1 MTVDK
6 AKLEELLTRGVE
18 DVIVR
23 ADLEKKLKS
32 GKKLRIKL
40 GIDPTN
46 PQIHIGRAAALWKL
60 RAFQELGHQVTL
72 VIGTFTGVIGDA
84 SDKDSER
91 PLVERKTIEENMQTY
106 AKQIGKILDVKKVEL
121 YYNGDWFDKMP
132 LQKFFAL
139 TQLFTIQQM
148 TERENFAKRIEAGK
162 PVGIHETLYPM
173 LQGYDS
179 VEMKTDVEIGGT
191 DQLFNMLAGRE
202 VQKAYNMPE
211 QNVMT
216 LHLLEGTDGRKMSSS
231 WGNCIYI
238 NDDPIDMYGKVM
250 TVRDELIP
258 VYFKLCTDVPLGQ
271 VTALEQAMAGAL
283 VEDGMMTVF
292 GDPANPRDTKA
303 SLARSIV
310 ARYYGDKAAQEAG
323 EAWNAQFQK
332 GEKPK
337 NIATKKIKAG
347 TVLDVVSD
355 AFGISKSEVRRLV
368 AQKGIKIDDKVVE
381 DVEQKIS
388 KDCLIQVGKRRFIQL
403 KLSK

>member
-1 MTVDK
+1 MNVDK
-6 AKLEELLTRGVE
+6 TKLKDVLTRGVE
-18 DVIVR
+18 DIIVR
-23 ADLEKKLKS
+23 TDLEKKLKS

-60 RAFQELGHQVTL
+60 RAFQDLGHQITL

-91 PLVERKTIEENMQTY
+91 PLIERKTIEKNMQSY
-106 AKQIGKILDVKKVEL
+106 AKQIGKILDMRKVEL

-139 TQLFTIQQM
+139 TQIFTIQQM
-148 TERENFAKRIEAGK
+148 IERENFAKRIKAGK

-179 VEMKTDVEIGGT
+179 VEMKTDVEIGGS

-202 VQKAYNMPE
+202 VQKAYKMQQ

-238 NDDPIDMYGKVM
+238 NDEPLDMYGKVM

-258 VYFKLCTDVPLGQ
+258 VYFKLCTDIPLDQ
-271 VTALEQAMAGAL
+271 VTALEQAMSGAL

-292 GDPANPRDTKA
+292 ADPANPRDTKA

-310 ARYYGDKAAQEAG
+310 SRYYGEKAALAAE
-323 EAWNAQFQK
+323 EAWNAQFRE
-332 GEKPK
+332 GNKPK
-337 NIATKKIKAG
+337 VIPTKKAKPG
-347 TVLDVVSD
+347 TVLDLVSD
-355 AFGISKSEVRRLV
+355 LFGISKSDVRRLV
-368 AQKGIKIDDKVVE
+368 LQNGIKIDDKPVE
-381 DVEQKIS
+381 KVDQKIT

-403 KLSK
+403 KLS

>member
-1 MTVDK
+1 MSVDK

-23 ADLEKKLKS
+23 AELEKKLKS

-46 PQIHIGRAAALWKL
+46 PQIHIGRATALWKL
-60 RAFQELGHQVTL
+60 RAFQDLGHQITL

-106 AKQIGKILDVKKVEL
+106 AKQIGKILDMKKVEL

-139 TQLFTIQQM
+139 TQIFTIQQM
-148 TERENFAKRIEAGK
+148 IERENFAKRIKANK

-179 VEMKTDVEIGGT
+179 VEMKTDVEIGGS

-202 VQKAYNMPE
+202 VQKAYKMDQ

-238 NDDPIDMYGKVM
+238 SDEPLEMYGKVM

-258 VYFKLCTDVPLGQ
+258 VYFKLCTDVPLEQ
-271 VTALEQAMAGAL
+271 VTALEQAMSGAL
-283 VEDGMMTVF
+283 VEDNMMTVF

-303 SLARSIV
+303 SLARTIV
-310 ARYYGDKAAQEAG
+310 ARYHGDKAALQAE
-323 EAWNAQFQK
+323 EAWNAQFRE
-332 GEKPK
+332 GNKPK
-337 NIATKKIKAG
+337 IIPTKKTKPG
-347 TVLDVVSD
+347 TLLNVVSD
-355 AFGISKSEVRRLV
+355 LFGLSKSDVRRLV
-368 AQKGIKIDDKVVE
+368 AQNGIRVDDVAVE
-381 DVEQKIS
+381 NVDQKIS
-388 KDCLIQVGKRRFIQL
+388 KDCLIQVGKRRFIQV
-403 KLSK
+403 KLTK